1 MKQQLNILALEN
13 ILLANLNDAEN
24 DWNCYMSGDYI

>member
-13 ILLANLNDAEN
+13 ILLANAEN